1 MAELHILNGDN
12 ALALL
17 QKCGFNGKCLVWRET
32 YLEGPLPDTDDL
44 HVFRTARAGFLIQFA
59 ELKGINFDRMYQ
71 HLKKMDDTLPELSEK
86 SAITLWFDSYI
97 FDQTLLMRILY
108 LLFQKKCRHDIW
120 LYCCDSFCL
129 KEEDFKTGKSRKVR
143 LLPQDLEIAAKAWR
157 LFAQKDA
164 PGMIRCAEQ
173 ENFERL
179 SKMKK
184 ALFRCAEEVPDS
196 DGLNR
201 SQRQILAMTA
211 EKSLTFIEIFKT
223 LPDFEEYPFLGDT
236 ACQRLLDALV
246 QKGLLECRNGKYSS
260 LRCNDNN
267 CVSPEPETESGC

>member
-17 QKCGFNGKCLVWRET
+17 QKCGFDGNSLVWRET
-32 YLEGPLPDTDDL
+32 YIEGPLPDTADL

-59 ELKGINFDRMYQ
+59 ELKDINFSRMYQ
-71 HLKKMDDTLPELSEK
+71 HLKKMDDTLLELSEN
-86 SAITLWFDSYI
+86 SAITLWFDSCM

-108 LLFQKKCRHDIW
+108 LLFLKKCRHDIY
-120 LYCCDSFCL
+120 LYCCDNYCL
-129 KEEDFKTGKSRKVR
+129 KEEDFRTGDSQKVR
-143 LLPQDLEIAAKAWR
+143 LLPQDLEVAAKAWR
-157 LFAQKDA
+157 LFVQKDA
-164 PGMIRCAEQ
+164 KGMIRCAEQ

-179 SKMKK
+179 SKMKN

-201 SQRQILAMTA
+201 TQRQILAMTA
-211 EKSLTFIEIFKT
+211 KKSLSFPEIFKT

-236 ACQRLLDALV
+236 ACLRLLDELV
-246 QKGLLECRNGKYSS
+246 QKGLLKCRNGKYSS
-260 LRCNDNN
+260 LL
-267 CVSPEPETESGC
+267 CVENS